1 MNIKFIQTSIKNK
14 WLLLILISALFAS
27 LNIFYT
33 QDVQAQISSERQVS
47 GPEYDDKKERQN
59 LQDQEKAAAREQA
72 SADQKEN
79 TARQQQRREESVQG
93 ILQIINREA
102 QLPSFTANIHR
113 DAPSAPGARNIGSLI
128 FYILDFVKLLIGG
141 VVVFFIIIGA
151 IQIIIQGGDVEEVY
165 KKQKNSLLWS
175 IVGLVLMMIS
185 DSLIKNVF
193 YGERGEFLTDESSA
207 KFFAEQGSATLKG
220 VYTVA
225 EILVAA
231 IALVMIVFHGSRM
244 IMVAQNEEEVKKS
257 QKAVA
262 YAAVGLALIGASE
275 LVIKGILF
283 KDQGT
288 KLGVSEFYSFFIG
301 ITNFL
306 ASFIGILSLLM
317 FLYSGITLVFNA
329 GNEEA
334 ATKAKNTMKNT
345 ILGILL
351 ALAAFAFTTTLIQF
365 KS

>member
-1 MNIKFIQTSIKNK
+1 MNIKVIQFVIKNK
-14 WLLLILISALFAS
+14 LILSFLISALLLN
-27 LNIFYT
+27 LNIFYI
-33 QDVQAQISSERQVS
+33 QNVRAQISSERQLS
-47 GPEYDDKKERQN
+47 GPEYDDKKEQKN
-59 LQDQEKAAAREQA
+59 LEDQEKSAAREQA
-72 SADQKEN
+72 ASDRKESAAQ
-79 TARQQQRREESVQG
+79 QQQRREESVQG
-93 ILQIINREA
+93 VLQIINREA

-141 VVVFFIIIGA
+141 IVVFFIIIGA
-151 IQIIIQGGDVEEVY
+151 IQIILQGGDVEEVY
-165 KKQKNSLLWS
+165 KKQKSSVLWS
-175 IVGLVLMMIS
+175 IVGLVLIMIS

-193 YGERGEFLTDESSA
+193 YGERGEFLSDESSA

-220 VYTVA
+220 IYTVA

-231 IALVMIVFHGSRM
+231 IALIMIVFHGSRM
-244 IMVAQNEEEVKKS
+244 IMVSQNEEEVKKS

-262 YAAVGLALIGASE
+262 YAAVGLAVIGASE
-275 LVIKGILF
+275 VLIKGILF
-283 KDQGT
+283 KDQGS
-288 KLGVSEFYSFFIG
+288 KLGVSEFYAFFIG

-306 ASFIGILSLLM
+306 ASFIGILSLIM
-317 FLYSGITLVFNA
+317 FLYSGIILVFNA